1 MKYSR
6 ERFLKANI
14 ELSLSNTKI
23 ILNSIDSNLKS
34 IIEITQKMQVIDNN
48 QQSIMCL
55 LKIKDMSMESVLEK
69 CNMLKAALDRFTIPY
84 EDVVL
89 PVRTKYS
96 MLHRHRLP
104 RELRGKNTE
113 YKRFRSKISKT
124 NLPAMIAPPMMS
136 EDDGCDDSE

>member
-6 ERFLKANI
+6 EKFIKANI

-23 ILNSIDSNLKS
+23 ILNSVDNNLKS
-34 IIEITQKMQVIDNN
+34 IIEITQKMQTIDNN

-84 EDVVL
+84 EDTHL
-89 PVRTKYS
+89 PIRTKYS
-96 MLHRHRLP
+96 MVHRSP
-104 RELRGKNTE
+104 REFRKHTE
-113 YKRFRSKISKT
+113 YKRFRAKISKT
-124 NLPAMIAPPMMS
+124 NLPALIAPPIMP
-136 EDDGCDDSE
+136 EDDGVDDGE